1 MARKMALFTTRF
13 LSSWGD
19 SVRGI
24 PIPLQKQPSVNFNG
38 VDGRRFFAAS
48 SKGKGAGRGKV
59 LSV

>member
-19 SVRGI
+19 SMRGI
-24 PIPLQKQPSVNFNG
+24 PIPLQKQPSVKG
-38 VDGRRFFAAS
+38 VDGRFFAAS